1 MKSLQRRW
9 KFLQEGE
16 KDRSIWFNKS
26 KKNHKAGHLICQVVF
41 YKNDLGNIA
50 CLGVPMLFQN
60 LDIPYQEVNY
70 ISPLLE
76 THYIF
81 TTALTN
87 KIKREVKLLEA
98 VPSYKCNVACQSSAE
113 KQNQ

>member
-1 MKSLQRRW
+1 M
-9 KFLQEGE
+9 
-16 KDRSIWFNKS
+16 
-26 KKNHKAGHLICQVVF
+26 CQVVF

-50 CLGVPMLFQN
+50 CLGVPMCFQK

-81 TTALTN
+81 ATTLTN
-87 KIKREVKLLEA
+87 KKRSKTVRICYF
-98 VPSYKCNVACQSSAE
+98 V
-113 KQNQ
+113 